1 MDSVGMF
8 STKVRTIKAEEIT
21 IPNSFLLA
29 TTTRNDSRLTADSGS
44 LAYTR
49 VTIGYGVPWRQV
61 HAMLLLAAERTP
73 GVRKEPPPFVIQ
85 VSLSDFYVEYE
96 INAALERAEERL
108 PVLSK
113 LHLNIQD
120 VFNEY
125 GVQIMSPHYM
135 EDPPRPVVVPK
146 EQWYAAPAV
155 EHEDR
160 ETSQGE
166 ARQSSNPAGVEDS

>member
-1 MDSVGMF
+1 MF
-8 STKVRTIKAEEIT
+8 STKVRTIKSEEIT
-21 IPNSFLLA
+21 IPNSVLLT
-29 TTTRNDSRLTADSGS
+29 TTTRNDSRLTAGSGS
-44 LAYTR
+44 LAYTS

-73 GVRKEPPPFVIQ
+73 GLRKEPPPFVVQ
-85 VSLSDFYVEYE
+85 MSLSDFYVEYQ
-96 INAALERAEERL
+96 INAALDRAEERL

-113 LHLNIQD
+113 LHRNIQD

-155 EHEDR
+155 KHEGQ
-160 ETSQGE
+160 EMSQGE
-166 ARQSSNPAGVEDS
+166 ARESSNSSGVENS